1 MARTQKPKEKLTER
15 TIQGLKVPTR
25 GNRIHYDKEIP
36 GFGVRITSNGA
47 ISFVLNYRIHGRERR
62 YTIGRHP
69 EMNASASRAEA
80 LKLRQQIQKGEDP
93 LAARANERT
102 APTVGDL
109 AADYLKRYAE
119 IHKRRLSIRED
130 KYMLRAVILPKL
142 ARLKADAVER
152 RDIESLHHS
161 FKATPYRANRV
172 LSLLSK
178 MFSLAVEWK
187 WRPDNPVRG
196 IPRYLEDK
204 RERWLS
210 TDELSRLLKAL
221 KGHPDQLSANAIQ
234 LLTLTGARK
243 TEVLAATWDHFDLER
258 AVWTKPS
265 HHTKQKRPEHVPL
278 GSTATELLLSMKR
291 RSEGKHLFPGRIPG
305 EPLKD
310 LKTFWKHL
318 CRKAK
323 IPNARINDLRH
334 TYASHLVSSGLSLP
348 VIGKLLGHTQ
358 PQTTARYAHL
368 ADSPL
373 REATNR
379 FAAICENRG
388 KRARRKS
395 VAKKGNR
402 A

>member
-1 MARTQKPKEKLTER
+1 MTRTQKPKEKLTER
-15 TIQGLKVPTR
+15 TIKGLKVPTE

-36 GFGVRITSNGA
+36 GFGVRITPNGA

-69 EMNASASRAEA
+69 EINASASRAEA
-80 LKLRQQIQKGEDP
+80 LNLRQQIQKGEDP
-93 LAARANERT
+93 LSARVNERG
-102 APTVGDL
+102 APTVRDL
-109 AADYLKRYAE
+109 AEDYLSRYAV
-119 IHKRRLSIRED
+119 IHKRALSIRD
-130 KYMLRAVILPKL
+130 DRYMLRGVILPKI
-142 ARLKADAVER
+142 ARLKVTSVER
-152 RDIESLHHS
+152 RDIENLHHS

-210 TDELSRLLKAL
+210 TEELRRLLKAL
-221 KGHPDQLSANAIQ
+221 EGHPDQLSANAIR
-234 LLTLTGARK
+234 LLILTGARK

-265 HHTKQKRPEHVPL
+265 HHTKQKRPEHFPL
-278 GSTATELLLSMKR
+278 GSTTTELLLSMKR
-291 RSEGKHLFPGRIPG
+291 KSEGEYLFPGRIPE

-310 LKTFWKHL
+310 LNKFWKHL

-348 VIGKLLGHTQ
+348 LIGKLLGHTQ

-368 ADSPL
+368 ADSSL
-373 REATNR
+373 REATNQ
-379 FAAICENRG
+379 FGTMYQTIE
-388 KRARRKS
+388 
-395 VAKKGNR
+395 KKKVKQSKK
-402 A
+402 

>member
-1 MARTQKPKEKLTER
+1 MTRTQKPKEKLTER
-15 TIQGLKVPTR
+15 TIKGLKVPTE

-69 EMNASASRAEA
+69 EMNASASRAKA
-80 LKLRQQIQKGEDP
+80 LELRQQIQKGEDP
-93 LAARANERT
+93 LSARVNERA

-109 AADYLKRYAE
+109 AADYLKQYAE
-119 IHKRRLSIRED
+119 IHKRLSSIRGD
-130 KYMLRAVILPKL
+130 KYMLQAVILPKL
-142 ARLKADAVER
+142 ARLKVDAVER
-152 RDIESLHHS
+152 RDIESLHNS
-161 FKATPYRANRV
+161 FKATPYRANRI

-187 WRPDNPVRG
+187 WRTDNPVRG

-210 TDELSRLLKAL
+210 TEELRRMLKAL
-221 KGHPDQLSANAIQ
+221 EGHPDQVSANAVR
-234 LLTLTGARK
+234 LLTLTGSRK

-278 GSTATELLLSMKR
+278 GSTTTRLLLSMKR
-291 RSEGKHLFPGRIPG
+291 KSEGEYLFPGRVQG

-310 LKTFWKHL
+310 LKIFWKHL
-318 CRKAK
+318 CREAK
-323 IPNARINDLRH
+323 IPNTRINDLRH

-348 VIGKLLGHTQ
+348 LIGKLLGHTQ
-358 PQTTARYAHL
+358 PQTTARYAHM
-368 ADSPL
+368 ADSSL
-373 REATNR
+373 REATNQ
-379 FAAICENRG
+379 FGAMYQMIG
-388 KRARRKS
+388 K
-395 VAKKGNR
+395 KKVKR
-402 A
+402 SKK

>member
-1 MARTQKPKEKLTER
+1 MTRTQKPKEKLTER
-15 TIQGLKVPTR
+15 TIKGLKVPAR

-62 YTIGRHP
+62 YTIGRYP
-69 EMNASASRAEA
+69 EWSASASRDKA
-80 LKLRQQIQKGEDP
+80 LELRKQIQDGGDP
-93 LAARANERT
+93 LASRANERA
-102 APTVGDL
+102 APTVSDL
-109 AADYLKRYAE
+109 AEDYLSRYAE
-119 IHKRRLSIRED
+119 IHKRARSIRD
-130 KYMLRAVILPKL
+130 DRYMLHGVILPKI
-142 ARLKADAVER
+142 ARLKVTFVER
-152 RDIESLHHS
+152 RDIENLYHSL
-161 FKATPYRANRV
+161 KASPYRANRV

-187 WRPDNPVRG
+187 WRLDNPVRG

-210 TDELSRLLKAL
+210 TEELRRLLKAL
-221 KGHPDQLSANAIQ
+221 EGHPDQLSANAIR

-291 RSEGKHLFPGRIPG
+291 ESEGKYLFPGRIPE

-310 LKTFWKHL
+310 LNKFWKHL

-348 VIGKLLGHTQ
+348 LIGKLLGHTQ

-368 ADSPL
+368 ADSSL
-373 REATNR
+373 REATNQ
-379 FAAICENRG
+379 FGTMYQKIG
-388 KRARRKS
+388 KKELKQT
-395 VAKKGNR
+395 KK
-402 A
+402 